1 MCYPQQMNLRI
12 TTPVKASLE
21 KVKAG
26 FTQDLFLSLNPPFPP
41 VKLEQFDGCEAGD
54 KVVLVLN
61 FIFFKQRW
69 VSVITED
76 ETTKDRWYFI
86 DVGTKL
92 PFFLKTWRHHHS
104 VETRANG
111 SAIIDDITF
120 STGTLLTDLL
130 MYPALLGQFLYRK
143 PVYKKVFSAR

>member
-1 MCYPQQMNLRI
+1 MKLRI
-12 TTPVKASLE
+12 TTDVKASLPS
-21 KVKAG
+21 VKAG

-41 VKLEQFDGCEAGD
+41 VKLRQFDGCKKGD
-54 KVVLVLN
+54 RVELELN

-69 VSVITED
+69 VSDITDDEETED
-76 ETTKDRWYFI
+76 RWFFI
-86 DVGTKL
+86 DEGTTL
-92 PFFLKTWRHHHS
+92 PFFLKSWRHHHS
-104 VETRANG
+104 VEKRSAG

-143 PVYKKVFSAR
+143 PVYKRIFM